1 MIKKGI
7 STLLA
12 FAMLLGLCACGG
24 NKAAAES
31 ATAENKKEETAAV
44 SAAAEAPQSQQSAE
58 KAENPP
64 VSEAFSAPACGFVYS
79 YPEEYQNARG
89 IIRMVKQDISKDS
102 GSFLMC
108 YFRIPEEE
116 KAAFLEYEKS
126 LGEGGLTVAAIWEK
140 GYHAD
145 TLFWVFADKADG
157 SMAKAIEN
165 DMINNGSSEGMI
177 YVGQTKVGGGWY
189 CSLMRDERAEADPAF
204 LKERLG
210 DDFDEYIAFA
220 RNMDLVLS
228 GFSEA

>member
-12 FAMLLGLCACGG
+12 FAMLVGLCACGG

-31 ATAENKKEETAAV
+31 VPAGNSKEETAAV
-44 SAAAEAPQSQQSAE
+44 STAAEAPQAQQSAGKTE
-58 KAENPP
+58 KAP
-64 VSEAFSAPACGFVYS
+64 VSEAFSAPECGFVFT
-79 YPEEYQNARG
+79 YPEEYQNAKG
-89 IIRMVKQDISKDS
+89 IIRMVKQDASKDT
-102 GSFLMC
+102 GSFLMY

-126 LGEGGLTVAAIWEK
+126 LGEGGLTVAAVWEK
-140 GYHAD
+140 GYQAD

-157 SMAKAIEN
+157 AMAKAIEN
-165 DMINNGSSEGMI
+165 DMIHNGSSEGMI

-210 DDFDEYIAFA
+210 DYFDEYISFA
-220 RNMDLVLS
+220 RNRDLVLS